1 MAGSGAVSHSKRLK
15 LGLRHMGKQ
24 GTYSARRRAHRA
36 LEQDIA
42 GWVAHVARG
51 NTGELRARQ
60 ESYVVN
66 KAVKLRKT
74 NN

>member
-1 MAGSGAVSHSKRLK
+1 MSHSKRLK
-15 LGLRHMGKQ
+15 LGLRHSGKA

-42 GWVAHVARG
+42 GWVAHVSKG

-60 ESYVVN
+60 ENYVTN
-66 KAVKLRKT
+66 KASKNYKT
-74 NN
+74 KA